1 MHKPD
6 VGKVSRK
13 LRGYHGA
20 RICMQKLITPPC
32 VIQDVSNG
40 IFADTG
46 LPGEKLNE
54 GRRSPMEMA
63 CDILQVLSEGQ
74 AKPTHILQKANMS
87 WNVLSS
93 HLEYLYGHGLV
104 ERVGQGGK
112 RIEYRLTTKG
122 RTILQLYEGLR
133 LSLKGV
139 ANVYPTRGGFPLI
152 ERLEVLPNR
161 VSSW

>member
-1 MHKPD
+1 
-6 VGKVSRK
+6 
-13 LRGYHGA
+13 
-20 RICMQKLITPPC
+20 MQKLIKPPC
-32 VIQDVSNG
+32 IVKDVSTG
-40 IFADTG
+40 IFGDTG

-63 CDILQVLSEGQ
+63 CDILEVLSEGQ

-93 HLEYLYGHGLV
+93 HLEYLYGHGMI

-133 LSLKGV
+133 LSLKGA
-139 ANVYPTRGGFPLI
+139 ANVYPTHGDFPLI
-152 ERLEVLPNR
+152 ERLEVPQRR